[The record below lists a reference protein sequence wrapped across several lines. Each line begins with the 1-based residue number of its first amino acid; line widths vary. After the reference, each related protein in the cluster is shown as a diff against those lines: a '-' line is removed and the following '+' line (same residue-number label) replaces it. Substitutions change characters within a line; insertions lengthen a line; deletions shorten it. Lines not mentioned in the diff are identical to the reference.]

1 MNTRNL
7 TKAFND
13 RFGLNKPESAIK
25 TLIYKNNIKC
35 GRQGNEKLIE
45 NRYTLLTK
53 EQAEFVQD
61 AYKKIPIPDVTKS
74 LNDNF
79 GTEFGE
85 NQIDAYIK
93 NHGYKSGR
101 TGCFKKGNK
110 PWNTGSK
117 GQGLTKANAGS
128 FKKGNVPET
137 IRPLYFERKNKDKLI
152 EIKVPIPN
160 VAKKTKTRFMHKQRW
175 VYEQH
180 FGPIPDGYVVSFRD
194 GNREN
199 FDPENLMLLSKAEM
213 LSFNQ
218 NRYMDAPD
226 ELKPSVAALSKLQVQ
241 IGQKR
246 KEIKNVQ

>member
-13 RFGLNKPESAIK
+13 RFGFNKAESAIQ

-35 GRQGNEKLIE
+35 GRKGNDKLIE
-45 NRYTLLTK
+45 NRHTLLTK
-53 EQAEFVQD
+53 EQAEFVKD
-61 AYKKIPIPDVTKS
+61 AYKKIPIHDVTKW
-74 LNDNF
+74 LNDHF
-79 GTEFGE
+79 GTKFGE
-85 NQIDAYIK
+85 NQIEAYIN

-101 TGCFKKGNK
+101 TGCFKKGQK
-110 PWNTGSK
+110 PWNAGSK
-117 GQGLTKANAGS
+117 GQGLTKSNPGS
-128 FKKGNVPET
+128 FKKGNVPANT
-137 IRPLYFERKNKDKLI
+137 KHLYFERINKDRLV

-160 VAKKTKTRFMHKQRW
+160 PVKKTKTRFMHKQRW

-199 FDPENLMLLSKAEM
+199 FDPENLMLLSKAEIM
-213 LSFNQ
+213 RFNQ
-218 NRYMDAPD
+218 NRYLAAPD
-226 ELKPSVAALSKLQVQ
+226 ELKPSVAALSKLQAK

-246 KEIKNVQ
+246 KEMNE